1 MEKRPIQVDGE
12 PWEQKKCHLD
22 ILYHGQVPMLTHP
35 VTEMQE
41 AMGVMADS
49 LEWAKTSGLIDERQ
63 YQLILSQYQTRMRNL
78 HKTVRPRSDSFF
90 CVCCDLQSRAFSCPV
105 KAKKRLVQL
114 QTRKASHNTHI
125 DNKHNKETT
134 TPRATSYTP

>member
-78 HKTVRPRSDSFF
+78 HKTVRPRTGPIANNKSLTQHPHRQQTQQRDNYPQSDFIYA
-90 CVCCDLQSRAFSCPV
+90 LM
-105 KAKKRLVQL
+105 KWL
-114 QTRKASHNTHI
+114 
-125 DNKHNKETT
+125 
-134 TPRATSYTP
+134 

>member
-1 MEKRPIQVDGE
+1 MDGE

-90 CVCCDLQSRAFSCPV
+90 CVCCELQGLSRV
-105 KAKKRLVQL
+105 M
-114 QTRKASHNTHI
+114 
-125 DNKHNKETT
+125 
-134 TPRATSYTP
+134 